1 MKMLNLLIFIALT
14 FSIHNASAQFT
25 GNVFFD
31 QTSITV
37 NSGDQWT
44 LPAMFFAGSDPMGGV
59 EFEVSF
65 DPAVLSL
72 LDITAADGD
81 FSGLFSSHQNNDGNY
96 AIVVS
101 NQTSLTAP
109 TASVPLVNLVFQVIG
124 SSGSSTNIRT
134 TVRDSVRTDLTRFP
148 VPDDFV
154 TTVTV
159 Q

>member
-1 MKMLNLLIFIALT
+1 MKFSKILMAMVLLCCWQGA
-14 FSIHNASAQFT
+14 NAQFI
-25 GNVFFD
+25 GDVFFD
-31 QTSITV
+31 ENNVTV
-37 NSGDQWT
+37 SAGQQLT
-44 LPAMFFAGSDPMGGV
+44 LPAIFFAGADPMGGV

-72 LDITAADGD
+72 VDITAADGD

-109 TASVPLVNLVFQVIG
+109 TASVPLVNLIFEIVGSAGDTAQVQ
-124 SSGSSTNIRT
+124 T
-134 TVRDSVRTDLTRFP
+134 TVRDSVTTSLVRYP
-148 VPDDFV
+148 ASVGFV